1 VLRLLWCGLVAR
13 SKVKLDHRGIA
24 SLLRGREMTGAT
36 REAAE
41 AVAENVRSQ
50 GIRVGDQDGGASE
63 VDLPVAV
70 SMYET
75 DRAHAVVV
83 LEHASGDAVQAKHG
97 ALTKAAAEAGL
108 DFKGA

>member
-1 VLRLLWCGLVAR
+1 VAR
-13 SKVKLDHRGIA
+13 SKVRLDHRGIA
-24 SLLRGREMTGAT
+24 ALLRGREMTDAT

-41 AVAENVRSQ
+41 AVADNVRSQ
-50 GIRVGDQDGGASE
+50 GIRVGDIDGGSSE
-63 VDLPVAV
+63 VELPVKV

-83 LEHASGDAVQAKHG
+83 LEHASGEAVQAKHG
-97 ALTKAAAEAGL
+97 ALSKAAAQAGL

>member
-1 VLRLLWCGLVAR
+1 MVRA
-13 SKVKLDHRGIA
+13 KVKLDHRGIE
-24 SLLRGREMTGAT
+24 SLLRGSEIAAAT

-41 AVAENVRSQ
+41 AVADNVRSQ
-50 GIRVGDQDGGASE
+50 NIRVGDKDGGSHE
-63 VDLPVAV
+63 VDLPVEV

-83 LEHASGDAVQAKHG
+83 LAHAAGDAVQAKHG